1 MKTTSLI
8 TKTVRYTAL
17 CLLAMVSILP
27 ALRAADA
34 NPPERM
40 TYQGY
45 LVDSDGSPL
54 GSTNLGP
61 KNYDAIFRIYNDQSL
76 GGVANRVWTE
86 QQTVTVDKGYFSAV
100 LGEGA
105 AYSGEAHPSL
115 SAVFANLLDA
125 SERYIEI
132 TVRGIGAG
140 GADSTILPRLRLVT
154 SPYAFLARNAI
165 NASSLINS
173 AKSQV
178 VTVSGTSV
186 GINNASPGSALD
198 VNGTVTASGLT
209 VNGTANLNGAVTAST
224 LNVSG
229 AATVGGAMSASTFT
243 GGGTIPVGVIVMWSG
258 ATAPTGWA
266 LCDGGTYSGKIT
278 PDLRGRFVI
287 SSGNPSRDGAVGS
300 VGGNANITLSV
311 AQMPSHSHGYLDAFF
326 SENQGL
332 SDTWTGSK
340 NGVDNDNSLFY
351 RNGTTASQGSGSSID
366 IRPPFYVLA
375 FIMRVQ

>member
-45 LVDSDGSPL
+45 LVDSAGSPL

-209 VNGTANLNGAVTAST
+209 VNGTANLNGAVNAST

-311 AQMPSHSHGYLDAFF
+311 AQMPSHSHGYLDAYF

-340 NGVDNDNSLFY
+340 NGVDYDNSLFY
-351 RNGTTASQGSGSSID
+351 RNGTTSSQGSGSSID

>member
-45 LVDSDGSPL
+45 LVDSAGSPL

>member
-45 LVDSDGSPL
+45 LVDSAGSPL

-209 VNGTANLNGAVTAST
+209 VNGTANLNGAVNAST

-266 LCDGGTYSGKIT
+266 LCDGGTYSGKTT

-300 VGGNANITLSV
+300 VGGNASITLSV
-311 AQMPSHSHGYLDAFF
+311 AQMPSHSHGYLDAYF

-340 NGVDNDNSLFY
+340 NGVDYDNSLFY
-351 RNGTTASQGSGSSID
+351 RNGTTSSQGSGSSID

>member
-45 LVDSDGSPL
+45 LVDSAGSPL

-287 SSGNPSRDGAVGS
+287 SSGNPSRDGAIGS
-300 VGGNANITLSV
+300 AGGNASITLSV
-311 AQMPSHSHGYLDAFF
+311 AQMPSHSHGYLDAYF

-340 NGVDNDNSLFY
+340 NGVDSDNSLFY
-351 RNGTTASQGSGSSID
+351 RNGTTSSQGSSIPID

>member
-45 LVDSDGSPL
+45 LVDSAGSPL

-287 SSGNPSRDGAVGS
+287 SSGNPSRDGAIGS
-300 VGGNANITLSV
+300 AGGNASITLSV
-311 AQMPSHSHGYLDAFF
+311 AQMPSHSHGYSDAYF

-340 NGVDNDNSLFY
+340 NGVDNDNSLYY
-351 RNGTTASQGSGSSID
+351 RNGTTASAGSSIPID

>member
-45 LVDSDGSPL
+45 LVDSAGSPL

-209 VNGTANLNGAVTAST
+209 VNGTANLNGAVNAST

-311 AQMPSHSHGYLDAFF
+311 AQMPSHSHGYLDAYF

-340 NGVDNDNSLFY
+340 NGVDYDNSLFY
-351 RNGTTASQGSGSSID
+351 RNGTTSSQGSSIPID